1 MLKFQVLCYYKA
13 MKKQINTQNSQN
25 DFNLVVKDNILVL
38 KKESEN
44 SSIFVDFTSAK
55 ALKRINEPGILKQD
69 ICKAIGFTKSKD
81 LSILDCTAGLG
92 RDSFIFA
99 SITTNSVTM
108 LERNPT
114 SFALLKDGLNRL
126 KQITEKPK
134 LQEIASKLSLNNTDA
149 AEFLDLCDKFDV
161 IYLDPMFSGEN
172 QKKSAKVK
180 KEMAFFHQTVGNDED
195 CDTLLPLALLKANK
209 RVVVKRHIK
218 APYLNNH
225 KPNIEFKGKT
235 NRFDV
240 YLLNL

>member
-1 MLKFQVLCYYKA
+1 MNKEKT
-13 MKKQINTQNSQN
+13 TQNISS
-25 DFNLVVKDNILVL
+25 DFNLKLEDDTLML
-38 KKESEN
+38 EKTSEK
-44 SSIFVDFTSAK
+44 SSIFVDFTSKK

-69 ICKAIGFTKSKD
+69 IAKAIGFNKSKD
-81 LSILDCTAGLG
+81 LTILDCTAGLG

-99 SITTNSVTM
+99 SITQKNVTM

-114 SFALLKDGLNRL
+114 SFALLENGLQRL
-126 KQITEKPK
+126 QKVDDNQQLKTIADK
-134 LQEIASKLSLNNTDA
+134 LTLNNTDA
-149 AEFLDLCDKFDV
+149 AEFLAKSENYDV

-195 CDTLLPLALLKANK
+195 SDPLLPLALAKANK

-218 APYLNNH
+218 APYLNNQ
-225 KPNIEFKGKT
+225 KPNLEFKGKT

-240 YLLNL
+240 YLIIN